1 LIGYV
6 PEATEGFDDAYDGV
20 ISSSS
25 SLQFY
30 SILENQNLVIQGKGT
45 FNLND
50 IITLGYSKTTA
61 VSNQLTISIENKEG
75 IFSSR
80 QDIYVHDKEL
90 NSYANISERPYEFI
104 GTTNT
109 NNRFEIVYQ
118 LPHVAPEPEID
129 LDTILISVSE
139 ATLTIFAPEPIVSVV
154 LYDITGKLVF
164 QKTTTRMFTTLSTPI
179 SLSSGVY
186 IAKVVLENKT
196 TYTKKLIKM

>member
-1 LIGYV
+1 MNTY
-6 PEATEGFDDAYDGV
+6 
-20 ISSSS
+20 
-25 SLQFY
+25 
-30 SILENQNLVIQGKGT
+30 N
-45 FNLND
+45 
-50 IITLGYSKTTA
+50 
-61 VSNQLTISIENKEG
+61 
-75 IFSSR
+75 
-80 QDIYVHDKEL
+80 
-90 NSYANISERPYEFI
+90 NISERPYEFI

-164 QKTTTRMFTTLSTPI
+164 QKATTRMFTTLSTPI

-196 TYTKKLIKM
+196 TYTKKLIKI